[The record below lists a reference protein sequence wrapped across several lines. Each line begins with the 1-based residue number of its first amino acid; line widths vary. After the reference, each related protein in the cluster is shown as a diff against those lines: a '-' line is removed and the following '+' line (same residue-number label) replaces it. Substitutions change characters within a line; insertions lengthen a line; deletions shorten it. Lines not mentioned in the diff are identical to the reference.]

1 MRLYTRGTSIES
13 NFFLPMY
20 EPIVSRIN
28 KEKDRSLGKRTVRSQ
43 KEVVYDDLM
52 GKNSKE
58 G

>member
-20 EPIVSRIN
+20 EPIVSRIH
-28 KEKDRSLGKRTVRSQ
+28 KEKSLSLGKRKACSQ